1 MMNNDGA
8 DDGQDERRMALFAQ
22 YAVAA
27 AAEAIED
34 AGLQN
39 LSDAEKENVVRR
51 PPQRRFRR

>member
-1 MMNNDGA
+1 MNKDRTDN
-8 DDGQDERRMALFAQ
+8 GQDERRMAPFAQ

-51 PPQRRFRR
+51 PPQQRDRR

>member
-1 MMNNDGA
+1 MNKDGA
-8 DDGQDERRMALFAQ
+8 DNGQDERRMAPFAQ

-39 LSDAEKENVVRR
+39 LSDAEKESVVRL
-51 PPQRRFRR
+51 PPQQRDRR